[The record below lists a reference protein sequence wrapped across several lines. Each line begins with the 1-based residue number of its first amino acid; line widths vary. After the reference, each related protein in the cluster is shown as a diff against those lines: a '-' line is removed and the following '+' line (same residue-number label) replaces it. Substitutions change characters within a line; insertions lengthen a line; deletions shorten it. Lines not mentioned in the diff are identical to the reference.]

1 MSRLSDRLNT
11 AYPIDFVALP
21 VDSNP
26 EHYQVDP
33 SLTFKKNAND
43 QQDMGITTFHATH
56 INYGIKRIG

>member
-26 EHYQVDP
+26 ERYQVYP
-33 SLTFKKNAND
+33 SPTFKKNAND
-43 QQDMGITTFHATH
+43 QRDIGITTFHATH
-56 INYGIKRIG
+56 IYYVIKRIG